1 MVGFVFPNET
11 VVEWDLLIVLY
22 PYITGLVAGAF
33 IVSSL
38 YHVFGMTKLK
48 PVARLSLISAL
59 AFLLVTPLPLVVH
72 LGRPER
78 ALEMFLTP
86 NLSSAMSGFGY
97 IWFFYLVLVL
107 MEIWLVFRPDIV
119 RYAMASE
126 GTKKTAYSVLALGVY
141 DLSEKALSVDHK
153 LIKVLAALGIP
164 IAFLLHGYVGFIFG
178 AVKANPWWSTP
189 LMPII
194 FLMSATVSGIAL
206 LMMLYV
212 ISCRIRKAPKDY
224 ACLRTMALW
233 LGAFLSVNVVLEGLE
248 VFSMLYEAEESW
260 AIIRQLITQQI
271 GITYF
276 GIQFVAGSL
285 VPLFVLAVAE
295 VSRLSEPVK
304 SALRFFSGLCVVVGV
319 FAMRWNVVIGG
330 QLLSKS
336 LRGFTSYTPPLLGIS
351 SIVTATALFVMPFI
365 ILAIVVHWLP
375 PWPQEAPAARRPMI
389 GFTRGQQTY
398 QSGR

>member
-1 MVGFVFPNET
+1 MTGFVFPNES

-48 PVARLSLISAL
+48 PVARLSLISAF

-97 IWFFYLVLVL
+97 IWFFYLLLVL
-107 MEIWLVFRPDIV
+107 AEMWLVFRPDIV
-119 RYAMASE
+119 RYALTSD
-126 GTKKTAYSVLALGVY
+126 GSRRTIYSILALGVY
-141 DLSEKALSVDHK
+141 DVSEKALSADHK
-153 LIKVLAALGIP
+153 LIRVLAALGIP
-164 IAFLLHGYVGFIFG
+164 VAFLLHGYVGFIFG

-206 LMMLYV
+206 LMLLYV
-212 ISCRIRKAPKDY
+212 VISKVRRMPLDHV
-224 ACLRTMALW
+224 CLRTMALW

-260 AIIRQLITQQI
+260 SIIRQLITQQI
-271 GITYF
+271 GVTYF

-285 VPLFVLAVAE
+285 VPLVVLAFAE
-295 VSRLSEPVK
+295 VSRLSEPMK
-304 SALRFFSGLCVVVGV
+304 SGLRFFSGLGVVVGV

-336 LRGFTSYTPPLLGIS
+336 FRGFTSYTPELLGIGG
-351 SIVTATALFVMPFI
+351 VAMATALFVLPFV
-365 ILAIVVHWLP
+365 ILAIAIHWLP
-375 PWPQEAPAARRPMI
+375 PWAQDGPIARRPMI
-389 GFTRGQQTY
+389 GTGRVQQTSR
-398 QSGR
+398 SGR

>member
-1 MVGFVFPNET
+1 MTGFVFPNEV

-38 YHVFGMTKLK
+38 YHVFGMKKLK

-107 MEIWLVFRPDIV
+107 MEIWLVFRADIV
-119 RYAMASE
+119 RYATTSD
-126 GTKKTAYSVLALGVY
+126 GVRKTVYSVLALGVY
-141 DLSEKALSVDHK
+141 DASEASLAADHK
-153 LIKVLAALGIP
+153 LIKFLAALGMP
-164 IAFLLHGYVGFIFG
+164 VAFLLHGYVGFIFG

-194 FLMSATVSGIAL
+194 FLMSATVSGMAL

-212 ISCRIRKAPKDY
+212 LVTKLRKAPLDY
-224 ACLRTMALW
+224 ECLRTLALW
-233 LGAFLSVNVVLEGLE
+233 LGAFLSVNLVLEGLE

-260 AIIRQLITQQI
+260 TVIRLLITQQI
-271 GITYF
+271 GLTYF
-276 GIQFVAGSL
+276 GIQFVAGSI
-285 VPLFVLAVAE
+285 VPLLVLAVAE
-295 VSRLSEPVK
+295 VTRLGESMK
-304 SALRFFSGLCVVVGV
+304 MRLRVFSGLCVVVGV

-336 LRGFTSYTPPLLGIS
+336 LRGFTSYTPPLLGLTGV
-351 SIVTATALFVMPFI
+351 VTAAALFLLPFV
-365 ILAIVVHWLP
+365 ILAVIVHWLP
-375 PWPQEAPAARRPMI
+375 PWSQETLPARRAAI
-389 GFTRGQQTY
+389 GMRTSPLYR
-398 QSGR
+398 SGR

>member
-1 MVGFVFPNET
+1 VTGFVFPNET

-38 YHVFGMTKLK
+38 YHVFGMKKLK

-107 MEIWLVFRPDIV
+107 MEIWLVFREDIV
-119 RYAMASE
+119 RYANASE
-126 GTKKTAYSVLALGVY
+126 GFKKTVYSVLALGVY
-141 DLSEKALSVDHK
+141 DVSEASLAADHK
-153 LIKVLAALGIP
+153 LIKVLAAAGIP

-194 FLMSATVSGIAL
+194 FLMSATVSGMAL
-206 LMMLYV
+206 LLMLYV
-212 ISCRIRKAPKDY
+212 LACKLRRTPVDY
-224 ACLRTMALW
+224 DCLRTLALW
-233 LGAFLSVNVVLEGLE
+233 LGAFLSVNLVLEGLE

-260 AIIRQLITQQI
+260 TVIRLLITQQI
-271 GITYF
+271 GVTYF
-276 GIQFVAGSL
+276 GVQFVAGAV
-285 VPLFVLAVAE
+285 VPLLVLAGAE
-295 VSRLSEPVK
+295 MSRVSESIK
-304 SALRFFSGLCVVVGV
+304 TGLRVFAGLCVVVGV

-336 LRGFTSYTPPLLGIS
+336 LRGFTSYTPPLLGLTG
-351 SIVTATALFVMPFI
+351 VVMAAALFALPFVILRVI
-365 ILAIVVHWLP
+365 IRWLP
-375 PWPQEAPAARRPMI
+375 PWPPEVLPARRATI
-389 GFTRGQQTY
+389 GMRTSQIYR
-398 QSGR
+398 SGR